1 MSITVIKQESIGL
14 CADKKERLAIH
25 HIKQNLKY
33 RLNEMKTFLHAK
45 KNNRRKNWDILRK

>member
-45 KNNRRKNWDILRK
+45 KNNGRKNWDILRK